1 MVIVKMKE
9 FCVMYGKKD
18 FNERDFWRVVVRD
31 VWDIVGVG
39 DEKIEDVMVSGKGGI
54 DVDDFKVYI
63 DKLEDIL

>member
-1 MVIVKMKE
+1 
-9 FCVMYGKKD
+9 MYGKKD
-18 FNERDFWRVVVRD
+18 FNEWDLWRVVVRD

-39 DEKIEDVMVSGKGGI
+39 DEKIEDVMVIGKGSI